1 MTQDPF
7 DALREQ
13 MVQVIAIYAHYSS
26 EKLGKDAFDERV
38 MEVLG
43 EVPRHEFV
51 PFELRAYAY
60 ADGPLPIGY
69 EKTIS
74 QPFMVALMTDLA
86 EIEDGMRVLEVG
98 TGLGYHAAVLAA
110 LGAQV
115 YSVEIIDE
123 LAVMADKN
131 LKHQGVTGIEFRI
144 GDGSHGWAEHAPYDR
159 IMVSAAPE
167 LIPPLLIDQLK
178 PGGRMVV
185 PAGMADAQQ
194 LMVID
199 KNETERLKTWEV
211 MPVRFS
217 PLETVN

>member
-51 PFELRAYAY
+51 PLELCAYAY

-115 YSVEIIDE
+115 YSIEIIDE
-123 LAVMADKN
+123 LAVRAEKN
-131 LKHQGVTGIEFRI
+131 IKYQGVTGI
-144 GDGSHGWAEHAPYDR
+144 
-159 IMVSAAPE
+159 
-167 LIPPLLIDQLK
+167 
-178 PGGRMVV
+178 
-185 PAGMADAQQ
+185 
-194 LMVID
+194 
-199 KNETERLKTWEV
+199 
-211 MPVRFS
+211 
-217 PLETVN
+217 

>member
-43 EVPRHEFV
+43 EVFRHEFV
-51 PFELRAYAY
+51 PLELRAYAY

-86 EIEDGMRVLEVG
+86 ETAPLILLADLEAGHLLQHVERGIRLEACEIRRRIDMLVGAVGLDDYRPIGRWSIAARILRVGNVRGRCSQQGCKAGARQNATGSTNDLSPSTPPLATEVG
-98 TGLGYHAAVLAA
+98 
-110 LGAQV
+110 
-115 YSVEIIDE
+115 
-123 LAVMADKN
+123 
-131 LKHQGVTGIEFRI
+131 QGDFRLQ
-144 GDGSHGWAEHAPYDR
+144 P
-159 IMVSAAPE
+159 
-167 LIPPLLIDQLK
+167 
-178 PGGRMVV
+178 
-185 PAGMADAQQ
+185 
-194 LMVID
+194 
-199 KNETERLKTWEV
+199 
-211 MPVRFS
+211 
-217 PLETVN
+217 